1 MDKPMT
7 LPGFLLAECWPVDLF
22 LKPVT
27 LLVFRLWVAWVFFAS
42 GLTKIQSWS
51 STLYLFEDEYKVPLL
66 SPELAAY
73 FGTAAELV
81 LPVLLALGLL
91 TRPAALALFVF
102 NIVAVISYPYL
113 HTVAGAGGYW
123 QHVFWGAMIWS
134 VFVFG
139 PGALSLDRLWAG
151 RLMKRRG

>member
-1 MDKPMT
+1 MSKPIT
-7 LPGFLLAECWPVDLF
+7 LPGFLLADCWPVDLF

-42 GLTKIQSWS
+42 GLTKIASWS
-51 STLYLFEDEYKVPLL
+51 STLYLFKDEYQVPLL

-73 FGTAAELV
+73 MGTAAELA
-81 LPVLLALGLL
+81 LPVFLTLGLL

-102 NIVAVISYPYL
+102 NIVAVISYPFL
-113 HTVAGAGGYW
+113 HTPTGAAGYW
-123 QHVFWGAMIWS
+123 QHFFWGSMIWA

-139 PGALSLDRLWAG
+139 PGAISLDRLWAG
-151 RLMKRRG
+151 RLLKGH